1 MRPGA
6 CDVKQSLLGMK
17 HSWTS
22 ALILNRTALSQVAS
36 AISVLLRP
44 WMRRISFSV
53 TSAAGG
59 CFTCLHCWRRL
70 GMCIT
75 TPYEW
80 HLVWLYNFFSLQLLH
95 SANWGWCVRVLD
107 YEWILQILPSFL
119 SLGDPFWHHLE
130 FFCQFAGG
138 TEENE
143 NKVTTTHSG
152 TSSQALQVHWAA
164 GPV

>member
-59 CFTCLHCWRRL
+59 CFTCLHCWRRF

-80 HLVWLYNFFSLQLLH
+80 HLVWLYNFFSLQL
-95 SANWGWCVRVLD
+95 SAAAPLSKLRVVCVCLRLWMNSLNPTQFSQSGW
-107 YEWILQILPSFL
+107 PFL
-119 SLGDPFWHHLE
+119 
-130 FFCQFAGG
+130 
-138 TEENE
+138 
-143 NKVTTTHSG
+143 
-152 TSSQALQVHWAA
+152 TSSGILL
-164 GPV
+164 PVCRRHRREWR